1 MELNEY
7 PMFLSI
13 KDVANI
19 LQIGTSQVYI
29 LLRSNEIKST
39 KIGNKWRVPREAIEE
54 YRNKILNGNN

>member
-19 LQIGTSQVYI
+19 LQIGTSQVYV
-29 LLRSNEIKST
+29 LLRNNELKGA
-39 KIGNKWRVPREAIEE
+39 KIGNTWRVPREAIEE
-54 YRNKILNGNN
+54 YKNKILNNNR